1 MDSLAIH
8 HPKRIKVPRVTRR
21 STPIQRRRTD
31 IRQQQR
37 RQQIKHSTQQFP
49 RQRRNPEAPIQVV
62 RPSSRD
68 RHHRA
73 ADQRGVIG
81 DLVARRVVRQGKDG
95 RRASQRVRD
104 GIALEEQVSDQALE
118 TGDQGREAALQ
129 LGVDVDGVD
138 VIGAAAALGRDVAV
152 AEDA

>member
-8 HPKRIKVPRVTRR
+8 HPKRIRVPRVTRR
-21 STPIQRRRTD
+21 STPTQRRRTD

-37 RQQIKHSTQQFP
+37 RQQIKYPAQQP
-49 RQRRNPEAPIQVV
+49 PSQRRNPEAPIEIV
-62 RPSSRD
+62 RPAPRHRD
-68 RHHRA
+68 NRLT
-73 ADQRGVIG
+73 DQRGVIA
-81 DLVARRVVRQGKDG
+81 DLVARRVVRQGKNG